1 MPTTTRV
8 LGFTNGVQQLTWS
21 GPPGTIYAHLWGG
34 GGGLGGNDSTVG
46 GNGTGGGYAFH
57 NFTVV
62 DGDIID
68 VAVGGPGGN
77 GLSRAR
83 GSGGGSAGASL
94 SASSLTFNTRTAAAS
109 PPVGVYFSPGW
120 GSFLNTYGIWEA
132 ESAGFTN
139 FERTYAVNF
148 PTTGLYTF
156 TFSVDNYGDVSVD
169 GTTIIS
175 LSGNSRENYARSY
188 QTTVNISAGTRSVRV
203 SGVNTGGPGS
213 IAVTI
218 TGGAALSGG
227 RGGNPGPAGTSGGGG
242 GGGGATGILL
252 NNTLLSAAGGGG
264 GGGGGG
270 RFSAGQSAPGSSGQ
284 TADGIYAGQDGQ
296 DHPGDGGGG
305 GGGGGGWAG
314 GNGGAIGG
322 GDVGALAGVFGFSLS
337 PGENPSGVNPGG
349 RGNQY
354 YKGGIAQGGSASQ
367 PATAGYAAIVIE
379 TTGTN
384 VYDSGQFVPVQQTYV
399 NRGGIW
405 SSVRAIWIKDGG
417 IWKPVAG
424 SIPPVFGIVPNTIGV
439 NSRPFS

>member
-34 GGGLGGNDSTVG
+34 GGGAGGNDSGAG

-77 GLSRAR
+77 GLSRAK
-83 GSGGGSAGASL
+83 GLGGGSAGASL
-94 SASSLTFNTRTAAAS
+94 SAAQLTFDTRTAAS
-109 PPVGVYFSPGW
+109 TPPVGVYFNSGW

-132 ESAGFTN
+132 GSAGFTN

-156 TFSVDNYGDVSVD
+156 TFSVDNYGDVAVD
-169 GTTIIS
+169 GTIVIS
-175 LSGNSRENYARSY
+175 LSGNARQNYTRSY
-188 QTTVNISAGTRSVRV
+188 QVTVNISAGTRSVRV
-203 SGVNTGGPGS
+203 RGVNTGGPGS

-218 TGGAALSGG
+218 TGGATLSGG
-227 RGGNPGPAGTSGGGG
+227 RGGNPGPSGTSGGGG

-252 NNTLLSAAGGGG
+252 NNTILSAAGGGG

-284 TADGIYAGQDGQ
+284 ANAGVNAGQDGQ

-305 GGGGGGWAG
+305 GGGGGGWSG

-322 GDVGALAGVFGFSLS
+322 GDVGALAGSFGLGFAPS
-337 PGENPSGVNPGG
+337 ENPSGVNPGG
-349 RGNQY
+349 RGTQY
-354 YKGGIAQGGSASQ
+354 YKSGIAQGASALQ

-384 VYDSGQFVPVQQTYV
+384 VHDSGQFIPVQQTYINNAGSWQPVRSLYV
-399 NRGGIW
+399 N
-405 SSVRAIWIKDGG
+405 DGG

-424 SIPPVFGIVPNTIGV
+424 SVPPVFDIVPNTIGV
-439 NSRPFS
+439 NSRLFG

>member
-1 MPTTTRV
+1 MPTTTRF

-34 GGGLGGNDSTVG
+34 GGGRGGSDAAGG
-46 GNGTGGGYAFH
+46 GNGTGGGYAFS

-62 DGDIID
+62 DGDVID

-77 GLSRAR
+77 GLSGAK
-83 GSGGGSAGASL
+83 GLGGGSAGASL
-94 SASSLTFNTRTAAAS
+94 SAASLTFDTRTAAAL
-109 PPVGVYFSPGW
+109 PPVGVYFNSGW

-132 ESAGFTN
+132 GSAGFAN
-139 FERTYAVNF
+139 FERTYLVNF

-156 TFSVDNYGDVSVD
+156 TFSVDNSGDVAVD
-169 GTTIIS
+169 GTTVIS
-175 LSGNSRENYARSY
+175 LSGSARENYTRSY

-203 SGVNTGGPGS
+203 RGVNTGGPGS

-218 TGGAALSGG
+218 TGGTTLSGG

-252 NNTLLSAAGGGG
+252 NNTILSAAGGG

-270 RFSAGQSAPGSSGQ
+270 RFSAGQSAPGPNGQ
-284 TADGIYAGQDGQ
+284 ANAGIYAGQDGQ

-322 GDVGALAGVFGFSLS
+322 GDVGALAGSFGLGLAPS
-337 PGENPSGVNPGG
+337 ENPSGVNPGG

-354 YKGGIAQGGSASQ
+354 YKNGIAQGASALQ

-384 VYDSGQFVPVQQTYV
+384 VHDSGQFVPVQQTYV
-399 NRGGIW
+399 NSAGTW
-405 SSVRAIWIKDGG
+405 KAVKALWVKDGG

-424 SIPPVFGIVPNTIGV
+424 SVPPVFGLVPNTIGV
-439 NSRPFS
+439 NSRPYS

>member
-1 MPTTTRV
+1 MATTTRF

-21 GPPGTIYAHLWGG
+21 GPPGIIYAHLWGA
-34 GGGLGGNDSTVG
+34 GGGLGGSDAFGG

-68 VAVGGPGGN
+68 VAVGGPGSN

-83 GSGGGSAGASL
+83 GFGGGGAGASL
-94 SASSLTFNTRTAAAS
+94 AAASLTFDTRTAVAS
-109 PPVGVYFSPGW
+109 PPVGSYFNSGW

-132 ESAGFTN
+132 GSAGFRN
-139 FERTYAVNF
+139 FERTYLVNF

-169 GTTIIS
+169 GTIVIA
-175 LSGNSRENYARSY
+175 LSGNVRENYTRSY

-203 SGVNTGGPGS
+203 RGVNTGGPGS

-218 TGGAALSGG
+218 TGGVTLSGG

-252 NNTLLSAAGGGG
+252 NNTILSVAGGGG

-270 RFSAGQSAPGSSGQ
+270 RFSAGQSAPGPQGQ
-284 TADGIYAGQDGQ
+284 TSIGIYSGQDGQ

-305 GGGGGGWAG
+305 GGGGGGFAG
-314 GNGGAIGG
+314 GNGGAVSG
-322 GDVGALAGVFGFSLS
+322 GDAGALAGSFGSSSS
-337 PGENPSGVNPGG
+337 PGEIPSGINPGG
-349 RGNQY
+349 RNSQY
-354 YKGGIAQGGSASQ
+354 FKTGIAQGATAAQ

-379 TTGTN
+379 TTGIN
-384 VYDSGQFVPVQQTYV
+384 VHNGEQFVPIQQSYV
-399 NRGGIW
+399 NTAGTWRP
-405 SSVRAIWIKDGG
+405 VRSLYVKDDG

-424 SIPPVFGIVPNTIGV
+424 SVPPVFSIVPNTIGV
-439 NSRPFS
+439 NSRPYS